1 MAELLIHPCE
11 LRHHA
16 AVSVAPDV
24 GQRLPILRVVTL
36 GRVGWLYPRPLLLGL
51 ARALG
56 YIRKSVVLT
65 HLKDPSFALD
75 VTSLLFVNVL

>member
-1 MAELLIHPCE
+1 
-11 LRHHA
+11 
-16 AVSVAPDV
+16 
-24 GQRLPILRVVTL
+24 
-36 GRVGWLYPRPLLLGL
+36 VGWLYPRPLLLGL

-56 YIRKSVVLT
+56 CIRKSVVLT

>member
-1 MAELLIHPCE
+1 
-11 LRHHA
+11 
-16 AVSVAPDV
+16 
-24 GQRLPILRVVTL
+24 
-36 GRVGWLYPRPLLLGL
+36 VGWLYPRPLLLGL